1 MMKKANWAEMLL
13 AVVLVVMAALFTCA
27 PRQALASPMSMLR
40 SMVSGITLHTWGS
53 GDVLRAADLNGN
65 FTALNN
71 GKVGG
76 GVQLVNADVSNSA
89 AIAHAKLATPALVPK
104 AWATLNANCTGSTAA
119 GTACTVSD
127 SSQVTS
133 ITTNGAS
140 GQFRLNLAYTP
151 ANANFAVFVTSHTTT
166 SVCMAQTR
174 ATAAPHAII
183 TCFDYTGAALDT
195 NQFSVLV
202 MDS

>member
-1 MMKKANWAEMLL
+1 MMKKASWLEIAL
-13 AVVLVVMAALFTCA
+13 ATALMGLATLFTCT

-40 SMVSGITLHTWGS
+40 SMVSGITLHTWGT
-53 GDVLRAADLNGN
+53 GDVLRATDLNGN

-89 AIAHAKLATPALVPK
+89 AIAHSKLATPALVPK
-104 AWATLNANCTGSTAA
+104 AWARVGSAA
-119 GTACTVSD
+119 CAASPCTVAD

-133 ITTNGAS
+133 IARTGAGVYTVTLS
-140 GQFRLNLAYTP
+140 YTP
-151 ANANFAVFVTSHTTT
+151 ANANFAPLPASHTVNVHCITDT
-166 SVCMAQTR
+166 L
-174 ATAAPHAII
+174 ATAAPQI
-183 TCFDYTGAALDT
+183 TIRCYTDTTGAATDAA
-195 NQFSVLV
+195 FSVLV